1 VRRFL
6 NRLLALPLA
15 QQNLL
20 FNYFAATLAAEIA
33 AARAEGRYSEGVADL
48 HGSSISRAGPPAVLW
63 SEGGEGPGAP
73 GALTTWVNTLRV
85 DRGVAFADA
94 MRRLSHDRLPGDD
107 SGFRRSRRPMFG
119 SYMLLLA
126 LQKPGQKN
134 SFTLVSLMG

>member
-1 VRRFL
+1 MTIQERAKDVGVAPAKDLGDVRRFL

-48 HGSSISRAGPPAVLW
+48 HGSSISRAGTPAVLW

-85 DRGVAFADA
+85 DRGVAFAV
-94 MRRLSHDRLPGDD
+94 
-107 SGFRRSRRPMFG
+107 SGGWAGRG
-119 SYMLLLA
+119 
-126 LQKPGQKN
+126 
-134 SFTLVSLMG
+134 LMG